1 MLKEELSK
9 SVLFADREVLFV
21 MIQKDNKEIIGQL
34 YDNIYITPGL
44 YDTLIR
50 VLDIDDL
57 KIMKSLISKTK
68 DDISQSSIDTIIKDF
83 PNLTTDEAYAIAYC
97 MKNNMDVIFDDPQKA
112 EICKQYHI
120 NAIRPSDILR
130 FLSKFGGA

>member
-57 KIMKSLISKTK
+57 KIMKSLYPKPKTISASLRL
-68 DDISQSSIDTIIKDF
+68 I
-83 PNLTTDEAYAIAYC
+83 
-97 MKNNMDVIFDDPQKA
+97 
-112 EICKQYHI
+112 
-120 NAIRPSDILR
+120 PS
-130 FLSKFGGA
+130 